1 MEMFRKRSVVWSYFK
16 DIDSST
22 VQCVI
27 CSGFLLRN
35 SRGSTTPM
43 LRHLRLKHTV
53 EVLKS
58 NIGRVVETG
67 ASVDHKDIKVEPEQF
82 CSVEVALEDGDSDTL
97 TTVNDSDHS
106 TLLKASNEG
115 PAVQM
120 LHAEARCK
128 LPVRHTRRRS
138 LIWRLFEQLD
148 SSDAARCRI
157 CAKRLHVSGGISNL
171 RRHLSKRHPKVL
183 SELLANGQK
192 PPAEVHNSNANGGF
206 DAPFLGL
213 QQRQSSAEVA
223 LQNRTSTII
232 TALKETVTPV
242 MNGFAQALHGDAAQ
256 PEMHAGESDD
266 WPERGTRRHSL
277 IWRHFERLDSLDS
290 ARCRICQKTL
300 QCLGG
305 YASGNLRRHLLNKHP
320 KLFSELVSN
329 EQQPLSSNSAQDPN
343 ADEISEGSWETPVEV
358 VLDDDDSD
366 VSPVSES
373 DNAVDSGLVNFF
385 REQSVQQMAH
395 SDESNHGTRRRS
407 LIWRHFERL
416 EGLNAARCLICMKK
430 LQYFLSGGTG
440 NLHRHL
446 SKRHPKVFSELF
458 SNWKHPSPLNLSL
471 SPHGELNVVSGT
483 SAIDRGVFSR
493 EMELIEAL
501 RRTQREEA
509 RTLEQQRELLE
520 KLRAASA
527 REAEAEREK
536 IESLRK
542 AQQLEA
548 KDLSR
553 QREELEMEKAE
564 LQKKWEELHQE
575 REKLKLHSRLQE
587 KS

>member
-106 TLLKASNEG
+106 TLLKASNDG

-256 PEMHAGESDD
+256 PEMHA
-266 WPERGTRRHSL
+266 
-277 IWRHFERLDSLDS
+277 
-290 ARCRICQKTL
+290 
-300 QCLGG
+300 
-305 YASGNLRRHLLNKHP
+305 
-320 KLFSELVSN
+320 
-329 EQQPLSSNSAQDPN
+329 
-343 ADEISEGSWETPVEV
+343 VEV

-373 DNAVDSGLVNFF
+373 DNVVDSGLVNFF

-395 SDESNHGTRRRS
+395 ADESNHGTRRRS

-483 SAIDRGVFSR
+483 SSIDRGVFSR

-553 QREELEMEKAE
+553 QREELEMQKEE